1 MSLRSQFRRKPIPKN
16 PILISSA
23 AAMEEATQEIVAM
36 EMVCL
41 LITILGLQK
50 RFLFKRIYFFYCSCC
65 VGMKLGIFDLLVFRF
80 RPVPFVQHRRT
91 SVRDQNLQI
100 HKLCFLFQI

>member
-23 AAMEEATQEIVAM
+23 AAMEEATHEIVAM

-41 LITILGLQK
+41 LITILGLQS
-50 RFLFKRIYFFYCSCC
+50 RLLFKRISFFLIFL
-65 VGMKLGIFDLLVFRF
+65 VLVWVKLGTKN
-80 RPVPFVQHRRT
+80 QMT
-91 SVRDQNLQI
+91 
-100 HKLCFLFQI
+100 LCAGTVLHI